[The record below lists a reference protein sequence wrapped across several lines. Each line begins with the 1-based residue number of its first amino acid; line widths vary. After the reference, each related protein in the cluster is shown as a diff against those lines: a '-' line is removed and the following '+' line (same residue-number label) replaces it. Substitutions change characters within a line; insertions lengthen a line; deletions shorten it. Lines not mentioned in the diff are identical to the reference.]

1 MTRSTLSVVPPTG
14 GAPPLFDVRAIPPLV
29 ATPPALI
36 TVALPDGGQA
46 QIPGVL
52 WPARELW
59 AESERRTRAGRSPAI
74 EIRQLTRKEANV
86 LAEAWSPLGAETRP
100 FGYHAFALFVKGEP
114 IALATAGS
122 TVSAS
127 VDHELGLHRHNVIE
141 LTRLCRSD
149 DPAAAK
155 SLRVILRLW
164 REFLA
169 TPYWPYYPD
178 TTKVALVTYQFPGTE
193 GHIYRTD
200 GWVRLRDCKRW
211 GGPGTWQNGSRTGS
225 HPDGLWAY
233 FLPGHRPANLKA
245 VLARRRRER
254 DELAE
259 RRARPS
265 AAHLVRRAA

>member
-1 MTRSTLSVVPPTG
+1 MGTLTLLAPRT
-14 GAPPLFDVRAIPPLV
+14 GAPPPTVDLNAIPPLR
-29 ATPPALI
+29 AI
-36 TVALPDGGQA
+36 TNPTINVTLPNGAQT

-52 WPARELW
+52 WPEPNLW
-59 AESERRTRAGRSPAI
+59 AASERRARAGAPPAI
-74 EIRQLTRKEANV
+74 EIRRLTRRESNP
-86 LAEAWSPLGAETRP
+86 LCDLWSPLGAETRP

-127 VDHELGLHRHNVIE
+127 VDQELGLHRHNVIE

-149 DPAAAK
+149 DPAAAG
-155 SLRVILRLW
+155 SLRVMLRLW

-169 TPYWPYYPD
+169 TAYWPYYPD
-178 TTKVALVTYQFPGTE
+178 TTKIALVTYQLPGSQ

-200 GWVRLRDCKRW
+200 GWVRLRDCKPW
-211 GGPGTWQNGSRTGS
+211 GGGGTWQNGSRTGS

-259 RRARPS
+259 WRAQPRV
-265 AAHLVRRAA
+265 AHLARRAA